1 MAFAAVCISTATLTT
16 PTTTTTTTTTA
27 ATTTTTT
34 TVTTASTAKMSNVG
48 ENRDTTPVSLS
59 GLVSTLVPTLVVA
72 GVYFAIFVVLR
83 RSQKRWY
90 SPRSYIGSLR
100 ETQRTPALPGGF
112 VNWIGRFWKIPDTWA
127 LQTQSLDAFL
137 YLRYIRMTVI
147 ISFVGCCIAWPVLF
161 PVNATGGGGQLQL
174 DILSYANVN
183 QETQSPRY
191 YAHAFVAWAFLGFV
205 MYLIMRECIY
215 YINLRQAFLISP
227 YYSNRVSSRTVL
239 FTSVPDSLL
248 DERKLRKIFGPS
260 VLHVWITGDAKKVDE
275 LVKDRDKTAM
285 KLEKAEV
292 KLIKLANKERLK
304 ANKASPEGD
313 ASQPPVFDPEAGDV
327 SARWISPK
335 KRPSHRTGPLGLVG
349 KKVDTIDHCRTELA
363 RLIPETEA
371 AQAEYKSGSYK
382 KIPAVFIEFKTQGE
396 AETAFQVLTHHQGLQ
411 MAPRYIG
418 ITPDD
423 VCWSSLSISW
433 WQKLV
438 RRYAVL
444 AFITAMII
452 FWAVPVAVVGIIS
465 NISYLQNQF
474 SWLAWLG
481 EIPTVIYGVIQSLLP
496 SVALSILMSL
506 VPVVMRLCAKLS
518 GEPSYSRI
526 ELFTQNSYF
535 VFQVV
540 QVFLVTTF
548 SSAATAVVSQI
559 IDNPASVTTILAN
572 NLPKASNVYI
582 SYFLVQGLS
591 VASSVV
597 SQAVGFVIFTLMYKF
612 LTGTPR
618 GLYNKWAKLSAISWG
633 STMPVYTCI
642 TVIAITYAA
651 IAPLCL
657 GFSTLGMS
665 LFYFAWRYNVLFV
678 TDTGIDTRGLIYP
691 RAIKQLFTGVY
702 LSELCLIG
710 LFGASTAVGPLV
722 LMVIFTI
729 FTVLFHLSLNNALD
743 PLLYN
748 LPQSLMAEEE
758 SRIAKLEASYSNEKG
773 TKTTSNGTNGT
784 NGDVSS
790 SVSPCSVSCRRIKM
804 AANMH
809 WKPSPAPKKANAFT
823 KFLKPWLYADYEF
836 MRTLVPD
843 YEHHFGIT
851 EELEANAYYPP
862 SINSQPPLLWIPR
875 DKAGVSAQ
883 EVALTGKVIPITDE
897 GCELDEKNKLVWDQ
911 DGARPPVWQEDPIW

>member
-1 MAFAAVCISTATLTT
+1 
-16 PTTTTTTTTTA
+16 
-27 ATTTTTT
+27 
-34 TVTTASTAKMSNVG
+34 MSNVG
-48 ENRDTTPVSLS
+48 ENRDTQPVSLS

-72 GVYFAIFVVLR
+72 GVYFGIFLILR

-100 ETQRTPALPGGF
+100 ETERTPALPGGLF
-112 VNWIGRFWKIPDTWA
+112 NWIGRFWKIPDTWA

-137 YLRYIRMTVI
+137 FLRYIRMTVI
-147 ISFVGCCIAWPVLF
+147 ISFVGCCIAWPILF
-161 PVNATGGGGQLQL
+161 PVNATGGGGQAQL
-174 DILSYANVN
+174 DILSYSNVD
-183 QETQSPRY
+183 QATQGARY

-239 FTSVPDSLL
+239 FTSVPDALL

-260 VLHVWITGDAKKVDE
+260 VLHVWVTGNVDKIDE

-292 KLIKLANKERLK
+292 KLIKLANKERIK
-304 ANKASPEGD
+304 ANKGVAEQED
-313 ASQPPVFDPEAGDV
+313 ASHPVFDPEAGDI
-327 SARWISPK
+327 SARWISSK

-349 KKVDTIDHCRTELA
+349 KKVDTIDYCRSELA
-363 RLIPETEA
+363 RLIPETET
-371 AQAEYKSGSYK
+371 AQAEYRAGSYK
-382 KIPAVFIEFKTQGE
+382 KIPAVFIEFKSQAE
-396 AETAFQVLTHHQGLQ
+396 AETAYQVLTHHQALQ
-411 MAPRYIG
+411 MSPRYIG

-423 VCWSSLSISW
+423 VCWSSLSIPW
-433 WQKLV
+433 WQKVV

-452 FWAVPVAVVGIIS
+452 FWAVPVAVVGVIS
-465 NISYLQNQF
+465 NISALQERF
-474 SWLAWLG
+474 TWLSWLG
-481 EIPTVIYGVIQSLLP
+481 SIPSVIYGVIQSLLP
-496 SVALSILMSL
+496 SVALAILMSL

-518 GEPSYSRI
+518 GEPSFSRV
-526 ELFTQNSYF
+526 ELFTQNAYF

-548 SSAATAVVSQI
+548 SSAATAVVSKI
-559 IDNPASVTTILAN
+559 IDNPSSATSILAE
-572 NLPKASNVYI
+572 NLPKASNFYI

-591 VASSVV
+591 VASSIV

-618 GLYNKWAKLSAISWG
+618 GLYTKWAKLSAISWG
-633 STMPVYTCI
+633 STMPVYSCI

-657 GFSTLGMS
+657 GFSTIGMA

-691 RAIKQLFTGVY
+691 RAIKQLFTGIY

-710 LFGASTAVGPLV
+710 LFGASVATGPLI
-722 LMVIFTI
+722 LMIVFTI
-729 FTVLFHLSLNNALD
+729 FTALFHLSLNNALN

-758 SRIAKLEASYSNEKG
+758 SRLGGLEASYSNEKN
-773 TKTTSNGTNGT
+773 TNATTNGH
-784 NGDVSS
+784 VPS
-790 SVSPCSVSCRRIKM
+790 SVSHLLDPI
-804 AANMH
+804 
-809 WKPSPAPKKANAFT
+809 T
-823 KFLKPWLYADYEF
+823 KF
-836 MRTLVPD
+836 M
-843 YEHHFGIT
+843 
-851 EELEANAYYPP
+851 
-862 SINSQPPLLWIPR
+862 
-875 DKAGVSAQ
+875 
-883 EVALTGKVIPITDE
+883 
-897 GCELDEKNKLVWDQ
+897 
-911 DGARPPVWQEDPIW
+911 